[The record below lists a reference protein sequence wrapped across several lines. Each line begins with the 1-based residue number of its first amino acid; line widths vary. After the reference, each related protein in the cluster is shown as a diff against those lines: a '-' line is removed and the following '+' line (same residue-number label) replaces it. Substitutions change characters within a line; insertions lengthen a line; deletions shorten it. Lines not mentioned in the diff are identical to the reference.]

1 MSTATRA
8 TATVSAAALAL
19 SGLATL
25 APTTASAA
33 PGQCV
38 AGNPTQSIAVFA
50 FNDFHGRIYDDSRP
64 LNQAGGYLAGRLFTP
79 VERARAAQGE
89 DNVLLISSGDNIGAS
104 TFVSLVADD
113 LPTLDVLNAAGIEAS
128 TVGNHEFD
136 KGWTDLAGRVVPKA
150 SGFDYLGANV
160 YERGTTTVAA
170 PLQEYTVVE
179 KAGVRIG
186 IVGVVTADLPSL
198 VSPGGISNLTIGDP
212 VAAVNRVT
220 AQLLDGNAANGEA
233 DVVLASLHEGA
244 GLGTLSAEQN
254 AAASP
259 AFDSIYRGIDPRVTA
274 IFNAHTHQEYTY
286 TSANQAGRP
295 IIQAGSYAGKLARV
309 GLVVDTVGK
318 GVCEVS
324 QEIVSPAAESDESLP
339 RIEQINDIARAAYD
353 VAMEEGQRVIGTAK
367 AAISTAGDKGNA
379 DIRNV
384 ESPMSNLVAQMFSA
398 TLSNGDK
405 EFIGVQNPG
414 GTRDSF
420 DKGDVTFREA
430 ALTLPFANSLFT
442 TSLTGAQ
449 FKKVLEQQWQRDLNG
464 NVPTRAFLQLGLSKN
479 VSYTYDESLPEGS
492 RITSVSMNGKP
503 MSMKKTYRVGSGSF
517 LITGGD
523 NFWEFANGANTA
535 DTGLNDLSSWVD
547 YVKAASPLKPD
558 YTKRG
563 VSASVSGKL
572 VPGGKAVTVTLG
584 KALADGVAPQTL
596 DMLLVAGNPKV
607 TPPLANTKV
616 KAYLGKKLVGTGKVT
631 DGVGTVKIA
640 LKKGAK
646 VSKGTR
652 TLKLVVSPSGTRVL
666 LPVEVSKPAPQ
677 CSKNHKH
684 DKSCKDKLPSKAK
697 DDKKKPSKDKKKAV
711 KPRTK

>member
-104 TFVSLVADD
+104 TFVSMVADD

-244 GLGTLSAEQN
+244 GLGTLP
-254 AAASP
+254 P
-259 AFDSIYRGIDPRVTA
+259 ARR
-274 IFNAHTHQEYTY
+274 
-286 TSANQAGRP
+286 
-295 IIQAGSYAGKLARV
+295 
-309 GLVVDTVGK
+309 
-318 GVCEVS
+318 
-324 QEIVSPAAESDESLP
+324 
-339 RIEQINDIARAAYD
+339 
-353 VAMEEGQRVIGTAK
+353 
-367 AAISTAGDKGNA
+367 
-379 DIRNV
+379 
-384 ESPMSNLVAQMFSA
+384 
-398 TLSNGDK
+398 
-405 EFIGVQNPG
+405 
-414 GTRDSF
+414 
-420 DKGDVTFREA
+420 
-430 ALTLPFANSLFT
+430 
-442 TSLTGAQ
+442 
-449 FKKVLEQQWQRDLNG
+449 
-464 NVPTRAFLQLGLSKN
+464 
-479 VSYTYDESLPEGS
+479 
-492 RITSVSMNGKP
+492 
-503 MSMKKTYRVGSGSF
+503 
-517 LITGGD
+517 
-523 NFWEFANGANTA
+523 
-535 DTGLNDLSSWVD
+535 
-547 YVKAASPLKPD
+547 
-558 YTKRG
+558 
-563 VSASVSGKL
+563 
-572 VPGGKAVTVTLG
+572 
-584 KALADGVAPQTL
+584 
-596 DMLLVAGNPKV
+596 
-607 TPPLANTKV
+607 
-616 KAYLGKKLVGTGKVT
+616 
-631 DGVGTVKIA
+631 
-640 LKKGAK
+640 
-646 VSKGTR
+646 
-652 TLKLVVSPSGTRVL
+652 
-666 LPVEVSKPAPQ
+666 
-677 CSKNHKH
+677 
-684 DKSCKDKLPSKAK
+684 
-697 DDKKKPSKDKKKAV
+697 
-711 KPRTK
+711 

>member
-1 MSTATRA
+1 MCLTGP
-8 TATVSAAALAL
+8 LGGGKGG
-19 SGLATL
+19 GLATL

-104 TFVSLVADD
+104 TFVSMVADD

-170 PLQEYTVVE
+170 
-179 KAGVRIG
+179 
-186 IVGVVTADLPSL
+186 
-198 VSPGGISNLTIGDP
+198 
-212 VAAVNRVT
+212 VNRVT

-244 GLGTLSAEQN
+244 GLGSLTAEQN

-259 AFDSIYRGIDPRVTA
+259 AFASIYRDIDERVAA

>member
-1 MSTATRA
+1 MCLTGP
-8 TATVSAAALAL
+8 LGGGKGG
-19 SGLATL
+19 GLATL
-25 APTTASAA
+25 APTASAA

-104 TFVSLVADD
+104 TFVSMVADD

-160 YERGTTTVAA
+160 YERGTTT
-170 PLQEYTVVE
+170 
-179 KAGVRIG
+179 
-186 IVGVVTADLPSL
+186 
-198 VSPGGISNLTIGDP
+198 

>member
-1 MSTATRA
+1 MCLTGP
-8 TATVSAAALAL
+8 LGGGKGG
-19 SGLATL
+19 GLATL

-104 TFVSLVADD
+104 TFVSMVADD

-160 YERGTTTVAA
+160 YERGTTT
-170 PLQEYTVVE
+170 
-179 KAGVRIG
+179 
-186 IVGVVTADLPSL
+186 
-198 VSPGGISNLTIGDP
+198 